1 MSGQFG
7 SYTMGGNGDSNGS
20 DPTPIQ
26 EEFEEN
32 LKIQFDSIKKIQ
44 ERQTELYSNLEVLG
58 ASKDIS
64 LPDVQK
70 QINEIFKQIET
81 LNNVKNSIFQ
91 SLLTSFELNQSQLNA
106 SRFAYADSI
115 TALQII
121 EENLMNKQKILN
133 DALAIR
139 DNSERMVG
147 INTYYTR
154 RYEEHSNILK
164 YVILFCGII
173 ILAIFLM
180 KIGIINNTISSI
192 IIIASLAVGIIIIGA
207 KVWDLSRRS
216 NIDYD
221 QYNFKF
227 NPKDAPRNSSNTT
240 NIKTDNTYGG
250 DIFKNICKSIAKG
263 AASVEKDIKTAVGD
277 NSGTDAD
284 TTTDTDTTD
293 TTGASP
299 PPTPSTAVGTGAAGS
314 VESFVLKNH
323 RNKYNQGYNTG
334 GCPLASND
342 TSYNYSDYAAY

>member
-1 MSGQFG
+1 MSGQLT
-7 SYTMGGNGDSNGS
+7 SYTTGGNGGGNGN
-20 DPTPIQ
+20 DQTTIQ
-26 EEFEEN
+26 ADFEKN
-32 LKIQFDSIKKIQ
+32 LQTQLDSINQIQ
-44 ERQTELYSNLEVLG
+44 NQQTELYSKLEVLG

-64 LPDVQK
+64 DKKVQSD
-70 QINEIFKQIET
+70 ISDIFKQIET
-81 LNNVKNSIFQ
+81 LNRVKNSIFQ
-91 SLLTSFELNQSQLNA
+91 SVLTSFELNQSQLSA

-121 EENLMNKQKILN
+121 EENLNNKQKILN

-147 INTYYTR
+147 VNTYYTR
-154 RYEEHSNILK
+154 RYEEYSNVLK
-164 YVILFCGII
+164 YVVLFCGII

-192 IIIASLAVGIIIIGA
+192 IIIASLAIGIIIIGG

-216 NIDYD
+216 SIDFD

-227 NPKDAPRNSSNTT
+227 DPNQAHTNTSNTT
-240 NIKTDNTYGG
+240 NIHTDMTYGG
-250 DIFKNICKSIAKG
+250 GVFGNICSSVAKG
-263 AASVEKDIKTAVGD
+263 AASVEKDIKTSVGD
-277 NSGTDAD
+277 TSDTPPPAPPPSPPS
-284 TTTDTDTTD
+284 TTT
-293 TTGASP
+293 
-299 PPTPSTAVGTGAAGS
+299 GTGAAGS

-323 RNKYNQGYNTG
+323 RNRYNQGYNTG

>member
-1 MSGQFG
+1 MSGQFS
-7 SYTMGGNGDSNGS
+7 SYTMGGNGGTNGS
-20 DPTPIQ
+20 DRTPIQ

-32 LKIQFDSIKKIQ
+32 LKIQFESIKKIQ
-44 ERQTELYSNLEVLG
+44 ERQTELYSELEVLG
-58 ASKDIS
+58 ASKNIS
-64 LPDVQK
+64 DQGVQGK
-70 QINEIFKQIET
+70 IDEIFKQIET

-121 EENLMNKQKILN
+121 DENLSNKQKILN

-164 YVILFCGII
+164 YIVLFCGII

-192 IIIASLAVGIIIIGA
+192 IIIASLAIGIIIIGG

-227 NPKDAPRNSSNTT
+227 DPNQARPNTT
-240 NIKTDNTYGG
+240 NTTNVKTDMTYGG
-250 DIFKNICKSIAKG
+250 GIIGNICSSVAKG

-277 NSGTDAD
+277 TGGTDTSTG
-284 TTTDTDTTD
+284 TTTAPPPTPP
-293 TTGASP
+293 P
-299 PPTPSTAVGTGAAGS
+299 PPTPSTAMGTGAAGS

-323 RNKYNQGYNTG
+323 RNRYNQGYNTG

>member
-7 SYTMGGNGDSNGS
+7 SYTMGGNGGSNRS
-20 DPTPIQ
+20 DRTPIQ

-58 ASKDIS
+58 ASKNIS
-64 LPDVQK
+64 DQGVQD

-121 EENLMNKQKILN
+121 EENLNNKQKILN

-164 YVILFCGII
+164 YVVLFCGII

-227 NPKDAPRNSSNTT
+227 DPNKAQPNTSNTT
-240 NIKTDNTYGG
+240 NVKTDMTYGSN
-250 DIFKNICKSIAKG
+250 IFGNICSSVAKG

-277 NSGTDAD
+277 TGGTDTSTG
-284 TTTDTDTTD
+284 TTTT
-293 TTGASP
+293 APPPP
-299 PPTPSTAVGTGAAGS
+299 PPTPSTAMGTGAAGS

-323 RNKYNQGYNTG
+323 RNRYNQGYNTG